1 MRMLRQICFVVTCF
15 ILLINNSFA
24 QTANSSLVKA
34 DKFYDSGNYYLAEE
48 NYRKARE
55 NEKELKSTFNLGN
68 AVYQQERYAE
78 AIDHYTAAA
87 QLAPDNTKRSDAYYN
102 LGNAL
107 FQNAQE
113 EQAMEPLQESI
124 DAFKEAIQLNPSN
137 QEAKY
142 NLLVAKKVLRS
153 AQEQEQQQQQQQ
165 NQDQEQQDQENQE
178 NQDQEQQDQQ
188 QQDQENQDQENQENQ
203 EQQDG
208 QEQQDSTNQNQ
219 DIQENAA
226 FDTTRLDKQTLD
238 SLDAMKLLQVIEN
251 EEKKVQEKLKKFNS
265 NRKKPDKD
273 W

>member
-1 MRMLRQICFVVTCF
+1 MNSLRQICSVAIGF
-15 ILLINNSFA
+15 IFLLSNSHA
-24 QTANSSLVKA
+24 QTSTQSLVKA
-34 DKFYDSGNYYLAEE
+34 DKFYNSGNFYLAEE

-55 NEKELKSTFNLGN
+55 REKELKSTFNLGN
-68 AVYQQERYAE
+68 AVYQQKRYAE
-78 AIDHYTAAA
+78 AIDHFTAAA

-113 EQAMEPLQESI
+113 EQAMEPLEESI
-124 DAFKEAIQLNPSN
+124 DAYKEAIQLNPSN

-153 AQEQEQQQQQQQ
+153 AKEQEQQQQSQ
-165 NQDQEQQDQENQE
+165 NQEQQDQENQE
-178 NQDQEQQDQQ
+178 NQDQENQEQQEGQEN
-188 QQDQENQDQENQENQ
+188 QENQDQENQENQ
-203 EQQDG
+203 DQQ
-208 QEQQDSTNQNQ
+208 QEEQDSTNQNQ
-219 DIQENAA
+219 DIQENTA

>member
-1 MRMLRQICFVVTCF
+1 MKRLKHISFTSFIF
-15 ILLINNSFA
+15 ILMISNSFG
-24 QTANSSLVKA
+24 QTANQSLVKA
-34 DKFYDSGNYYLAEE
+34 DKFYDSGNFYLAEE

-55 NEKELKSTFNLGN
+55 FEKELKSTFNLGN

-78 AIDHYTAAA
+78 AVDHYTSAA

-107 FQNAQE
+107 FQSAQE
-113 EQAMEPLQESI
+113 EQSIEALQESI
-124 DAFKEAIQLNPSN
+124 DSYKEAIQLNPDN

-153 AQEQEQQQQQQQ
+153 AQEQEQQQQQNQ
-165 NQDQEQQDQENQE
+165 NQDQQDQENQDQQDQENQDQQQNQEQQDQENQ
-178 NQDQEQQDQQ
+178 DQQ
-188 QQDQENQDQENQENQ
+188 GE
-203 EQQDG
+203 EQ

-219 DIQENAA
+219 DIQENEA